1 MGNKSRLPK
10 IALAT
15 TAALALLTTT
25 ACGGSSTGED
35 TESSGTVTLLGYSAI
50 VQDNYEEA
58 VVKPFEEKYPDIKVE
73 YVPGDNAAKMLGTLR
88 SEKSNPRTDVVIMD
102 TSVAE
107 TGVKEG
113 LFAELT
119 SENVPNVDNVVDL
132 GDTAGG
138 YAATFDSY
146 VMLYNKQ
153 TAPKEPDSWEA
164 LWEAPN
170 GSVALAAAP
179 DIQGIAM
186 QRIVAEMQDK
196 DYQKDDASQ
205 IEKLSKLDP
214 KVSTWDP
221 QPSSY
226 QAITD
231 SGSMYGTGW
240 NARAQIF
247 SKESP
252 DSLGVVTP
260 KEGTIFQINT
270 INMTKNSKHKKA
282 TQTFMNYALSPEAQ
296 KAFSEQ
302 MYYAPTV
309 EGVELNDDASSRVVQ
324 PDSDALLDFDWSW
337 MADHRDDWSNDWKR
351 KVIK

>member
-1 MGNKSRLPK
+1 MRKKSRLPK

-25 ACGGSSTGED
+25 ACGGNSAGDD

-50 VQDNYEEA
+50 VQDNYQEA
-58 VVKPFEEKYPDIKVE
+58 VVDPFEEKYPDIKVK

-88 SEKSNPRTDVVIMD
+88 SEKKSPRTDVVIMD

-113 LFAELT
+113 LFDELT
-119 SENVPNVDNVVDL
+119 SENVPNIDNVVDL

-153 TAPKEPDSWEA
+153 TAPKAPESWKA
-164 LWEAPN
+164 LWKSPN
-170 GSVALAAAP
+170 DSVALDAAP
-179 DIQGIAM
+179 DIQGIAL
-186 QRIVAEMQDK
+186 QRIVAEMQGK
-196 DYQKDDASQ
+196 DYKKDDSSQ
-205 IEKLSKLDP
+205 IEKLSELGP
-214 KVSTWDP
+214 KVSTWAP
-221 QPSSY
+221 QPSPY
-226 QAITD
+226 QAVTD
-231 SGSMYGTGW
+231 SGAMYATGW
-240 NARAQIF
+240 NARAQIY
-247 SKESP
+247 SKDSP

-270 INMTKNSKHKKA
+270 INMTKNSEHKKA
-282 TQTFMNYALSPEAQ
+282 TQTFMNYALSAEAQ
-296 KAFSEQ
+296 KSFSEQ

-309 EGVELNDDASSRVVQ
+309 QGVELNDDASSRVVQ
-324 PDSDALLDFDWSW
+324 PDSDAILDFDWSW

-351 KVIK
+351 KVIQ